1 MKKSKSNKNSIKRRE
16 FIKKTAA
23 ASSIFIVPRDVL
35 GGKGYIAPSDKL
47 VLAAIGSGGKGASD
61 ISNSES
67 NGKEKVVALC
77 DVDLSGSAKE
87 TIKKYPKAKKYE
99 DFREMLDKEK
109 DIDAVTIS
117 TPDHTHASVA
127 TNAMKRGIHVYV
139 QKPLTHNIFE
149 ARLLT
154 ELARENKVVTQM
166 GNQGASN
173 PDQLKIQEWIN
184 DKKVGN
190 ISVVNVW
197 TDRPI
202 WPSGVPM
209 PKPNISLKPDS
220 LNWDLWLGPAK
231 KSEYIPEMH
240 PFNWRGWWDYGTG
253 ALGDMGCHLIDVPFK
268 ALSLK
273 YPKSVECSIG
283 KILTGMY
290 QTAYTPNGCPPSA
303 AVSLTFGATE
313 KNDTDIQMTWM
324 DGGIKPFHPE
334 FLPADVPIDDGGVMI
349 IGEKGVITCNDY
361 GYNPR
366 LYLKGEE
373 VIKGDMKKE
382 LLPEFNHQRKW
393 VDACKDG
400 FNSRKHKDLTS
411 SFDYSGPL
419 TETVLMGNIAIR
431 SYMLEGKSLRKQY
444 GYPVPNYIGRKKLNW
459 DGDNMKIINL
469 EGANQFVTR
478 DYREGWEL
486 T

>member
-1 MKKSKSNKNSIKRRE
+1 MKRNKSSKNSIKRRD

-67 NGKEKVVALC
+67 NGKEKIVALC

-127 TNAMKRGIHVYV
+127 ANAMKRGIHVYV
-139 QKPLTHNIFE
+139 QKPLTHNIYE

-184 DKKVGN
+184 DKKIGN

-202 WPSGVPM
+202 WPSGIPM
-209 PKPNISLKPDS
+209 PKPNTSLKPNS

-290 QTAYTPNGCPPSA
+290 QTAYTPSGCPPSA

-334 FLPADVPIDDGGVMI
+334 FLPADVPIDDGGVII
-349 IGEKGVITCNDY
+349 IGENGVKLS
-361 GYNPR
+361 GGQKQR
-366 LYLKGEE
+366 LSIARAILKKSPIILLDEATSSLDADSEE
-373 VIKGDMKKE
+373 VVQNAILNLTKNKTTLVIAHRLSTIHKADKIFVLKNGGIIDAGNHDHLIKNCE
-382 LLPEFNHQRKW
+382 E
-393 VDACKDG
+393 
-400 FNSRKHKDLTS
+400 
-411 SFDYSGPL
+411 Y
-419 TETVLMGNIAIR
+419 
-431 SYMLEGKSLRKQY
+431 KSLYNKQL
-444 GYPVPNYIGRKKLNW
+444 K
-459 DGDNMKIINL
+459 
-469 EGANQFVTR
+469 
-478 DYREGWEL
+478 
-486 T
+486 